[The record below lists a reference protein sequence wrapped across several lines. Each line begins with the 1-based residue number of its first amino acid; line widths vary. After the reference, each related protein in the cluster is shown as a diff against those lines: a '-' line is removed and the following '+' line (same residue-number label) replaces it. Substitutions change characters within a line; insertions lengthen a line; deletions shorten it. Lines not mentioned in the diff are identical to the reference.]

1 MSAGTGGKRIVESA
15 PAGLAVTLGLIAGG
29 VMATETALY
38 CEFCFDY

>member
-1 MSAGTGGKRIVESA
+1 MSADTGGKRIVGSA
-15 PAGLAVTLGLIAGG
+15 SADLVVTLGLIAGS